1 MKRFREGKFQV
12 LVATDVASRGLD
24 IPEVELV
31 VQLDP
36 PKDTESYIHRSGR
49 TARAGRAGTCIT
61 FYNYKS
67 QEFVDRIEDVAGVKL
82 ERVGVPSEEDMVK
95 ANTKGILKKLND
107 VDMEVLPMFE
117 DTADLLI
124 NQHNGDASKAL

>member
-1 MKRFREGKFQV
+1 MPRHPPIALSNLAVFYI
-12 LVATDVASRGLD
+12 LD
-24 IPEVELV
+24 
-31 VQLDP
+31 
-36 PKDTESYIHRSGR
+36 
-49 TARAGRAGTCIT
+49 ACIT

-67 QEFVDRIEDVAGVKL
+67 QEFVDRIEDMAGVKL
-82 ERVGVPSEEDMVK
+82 ERVSVPSEQDMVK